1 MTSKKKALAVVAL
14 TAVLSAGGLGLAAFA
29 AENQG
34 GDAQEQAA
42 IASAKITMQQAISI
56 AEQSAGG
63 KSTGSGIESQDG
75 TAIYY
80 DVTVDKGGTPQKVLV
95 DMQTG
100 KVVSVVAENGTE
112 GAEGA
117 EGTEA
122 NDGNEANEG
131 PETNE
136 QNEGQGSQGNGKQG

>member
-14 TAVLSAGGLGLAAFA
+14 TAIVSAGGLGLAAFG

-42 IASAKITMQQAISI
+42 IANAKITMQQAISI

-63 KSTGSGIESQDG
+63 KSTASGIESQDG
-75 TAIYY
+75 KAIYY
-80 DVTVDKGGTPQKVLV
+80 DVTIDKAGTPQKVLV

-112 GAEGA
+112 GNEGA
-117 EGTEA
+117 EGTET
-122 NDGNEANEG
+122 NDGNEGTEG
-131 PETNE
+131 PESNE
-136 QNEGQGSQGNGKQG
+136 QNEGQDNQNNGKQG